1 VDCAFINCSIHHT
14 QKLCIDGRL
23 LPAHR
28 ARNNQS
34 ENAIAMLKFYWAFAT
49 LEATLT
55 GINTS
60 QKKPRWLHER
70 GF

>member
-1 VDCAFINCSIHHT
+1 MNAHT
-14 QKLCIDGRL
+14 
-23 LPAHR
+23 
-28 ARNNQS
+28 ARHSQP
-34 ENAIAMLKFYWAFAT
+34 ENTIAMLKFYWAFAT